1 MGDKEQWTQKM
12 PLNWRLSL
20 VKWHS
25 VGYWN
30 AKYFCS
36 HFPSILCNF
45 IDTIR
50 VFGVA
55 CKMILVL
62 FITRIPRIIYIIILL
77 FVAFSVYTFCMSTEK
92 FSEPKLHDAWK
103 CWRRVQTTPMSTII
117 NQTKYKFRMIF
128 FSCHCVG

>member
-1 MGDKEQWTQKM
+1 MDAKNAIELAAIVSKVAFR
-12 PLNWRLSL
+12 RLLKCQIFLFALSPTI
-20 VKWHS
+20 
-25 VGYWN
+25 
-30 AKYFCS
+30 
-36 HFPSILCNF
+36 PSILCNF

-62 FITRIPRIIYIIILL
+62 FITRIPRIICIIILL

-117 NQTKYKFRMIF
+117 NQTKYKFRMIL
-128 FSCHCVG
+128 FSLPLCWLI